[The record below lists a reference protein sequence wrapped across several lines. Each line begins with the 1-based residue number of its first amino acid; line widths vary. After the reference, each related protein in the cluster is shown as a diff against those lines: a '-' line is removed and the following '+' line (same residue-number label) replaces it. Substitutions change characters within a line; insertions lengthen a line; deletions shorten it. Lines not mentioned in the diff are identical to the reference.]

1 MTTPHFEFY
10 GTKPDYRTLFPFG
23 AVGSFRQVRDGN
35 RDRTQFESQGMLGIA
50 LGRSEYTHGMVF
62 YNPVLD
68 RFSTSAD
75 YLLDKGRNIGDVFP
89 SIQYDGGLVTSVL
102 SNKDDKPVKFDID
115 ERVFIQCQ
123 ESYDILVGTIVTP
136 LTSK

>member
-1 MTTPHFEFY
+1 
-10 GTKPDYRTLFPFG
+10 
-23 AVGSFRQVRDGN
+23 
-35 RDRTQFESQGMLGIA
+35 MLGIA
-50 LGRSEYTHGMVF
+50 LGRSEYTNGMVF

-68 RFSTSAD
+68 SFSTSAD

-89 SIQYDGGLVTSVL
+89 SLRYDGGSVIFVL

-123 ESYDILVGTIVTP
+123 ESYDILEGTIVTP
-136 LTSK
+136 PTSKSNFYTVRMSDGEQMNVKTKDIYMEHTVTASGKPLVLLGFFAPK

>member
-23 AVGSFRQVRDGN
+23 AIGSFRRVRDGN

-50 LGRSEYTHGMVF
+50 LGRSEYTNGMVF

-68 RFSTSAD
+68 SFCTSAD

-89 SIQYDGGLVTSVL
+89 SIRYDGGLVTSVL
-102 SNKDDKPVKFDID
+102 SNKDNKPVKFDID

-123 ESYDILVGTIVTP
+123 ESYDILERIM
-136 LTSK
+136 